1 MNEQEMLNGLKQIT
15 GIIVKCRNPALI
27 AEDFDNARQIMQ
39 ETAGRVQLSYKLE
52 KEKQEAEKGREA
64 TEA

>member
-1 MNEQEMLNGLKQIT
+1 MNEQELINGLKQ
-15 GIIVKCRNPALI
+15 VDAVI
-27 AEDFDNARQIMQ
+27 AECINPPLKRADHDNARTILH
-39 ETAGRVQLSYKLE
+39 TAIARVQLSYKLE